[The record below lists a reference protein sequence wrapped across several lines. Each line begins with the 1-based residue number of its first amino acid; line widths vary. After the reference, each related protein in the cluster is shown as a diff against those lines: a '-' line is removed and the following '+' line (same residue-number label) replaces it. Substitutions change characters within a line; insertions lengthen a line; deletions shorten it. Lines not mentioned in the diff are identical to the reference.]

1 MEYRRKK
8 RVLAS
13 YRKMNKRKLWL
24 ASGMTMMAI
33 STGMYATQNVKAD
46 QVSVEAQNT
55 QQVATDKDNS
65 NVSNEQNDQTTVQLD
80 QNISER
86 EAVQNE
92 NFNTNDQAKVELN
105 ATAQE
110 DNSNTTEQVQTKDTS
125 LVDDAIEDANATQEL
140 QLTTDEKKVNENA
153 GEKVQAQQLQVNK
166 VATKT
171 QTPDAIYIGDS
182 QYTHGDA
189 IDVASYQS
197 WLNQDDFNKLKQ
209 LGIKAVVVK
218 LTEGQSYVNPAATKQ
233 INYAKNAG
241 LTVSVYHYARF
252 NNATTGYAEGQH
264 IANTMENLGLGQ
276 DTLIFADMED
286 HSTYSNDVRGNLNSF
301 WNALTAAG
309 FNNHG
314 VYTGGGYPYHEA
326 ASETVGKAKTWWSQY
341 PFVPTNNGYY
351 EKEWKNLGYGAWQFS
366 STAYIPGRENMGAL
380 DLSIDFNGLF
390 SKSDT
395 TEKTVT
401 QQVFKDGHWY
411 LIDQKT
417 GQYLTGI
424 QPITDQNKVVY
435 YNDAGQMQYG
445 QQNINGYWYNF
456 GTFDG
461 AMKTG
466 LVRIP
471 EQNKTVYYAD
481 NGRMQYGWQWVN
493 NATRYFDTFNGA
505 MVTGQQR
512 INGHWYLFDNN
523 GAMQRGFQN
532 LKAYG
537 DDKTVYYNQDGWML
551 YGQQKIENKWYNF
564 DTFNGAMKTG
574 FVKIPDQNKT
584 VYYAPNGQMQYGWQW
599 VDNATRYFDTFNGA
613 MATGQK
619 FITGHWYL
627 FDNNGAMQRGFQNL
641 KDYGDNK
648 TVYYNQDGWMQY
660 GWQWLD
666 NATRYFDTFDGAMAM
681 GQKNIANHW
690 YLFDKAGA
698 MQRGFQNLKDYGE
711 NKTAYYNQDGWMQYG
726 WQWLDNATHY
736 FDTYDGA
743 MAIGQKKINDHWYLF
758 DKNGA
763 MQRGFQYL
771 PEDKKVA
778 YYNQDGWMLYGK
790 QDISGKTYS
799 FNTYNGAL
807 ENMDGQQKLGDH
819 WYLFN
824 KGEVLTGF
832 QEIKDQNKT
841 VYYDPSTARMQY
853 GWQTIANN
861 KYYFDTYDGA
871 MYTGSHLIDG
881 VDYSFDDDGTL
892 LPLTIQAYREMVAKE
907 VADDI
912 KKNYAQSIDYDW
924 NNQNDNYLAFTL
936 HDTAQLVARNNL
948 AATSEAVQKNL
959 VNNSLF
965 TGTANIVWTKS
976 YKDMHQAITQAANDF
991 MTTFVP
997 TIDLSKSAIGV
1008 GAKEMDDSINVAII
1022 IFTPGKD
1029 DKPKE
1034 ELADSAL
1041 TANVSEVY
1049 TAPGVNTQAHDGL
1062 RSGDTI
1068 SASELGNTFKVSPS
1082 LLNGVKGQKIGE
1094 QNLKLI
1100 FSSLPGN
1107 ETGLEGQKLY
1117 KGIDGNDYHYVFWLN
1132 DTFAGQ
1138 KVGKQEAFL
1147 AANKDAVYGDPLK
1160 VSYSATLTWGAPV
1173 EVSIGVTGVPTSQMT
1188 DEQIDLAYKTGT
1200 NTGLRYDAV
1209 TVKPIE
1215 GMTEDMIRGVDIG
1228 SYQSLI
1234 NAGVKFYDFDGN
1246 EAPIYKVLKDA
1257 GVNWIRLRVWNDPY
1271 DVNNNTYAGGDCSE
1285 ANVVQMAKDASKYGL
1300 KVLLDFHY
1308 SDFWADPAKQPLPKA
1323 WEDQTGD
1330 SLAKSVYN
1338 YTSKV
1343 LTDLKNAG
1351 VDVGMVQV
1359 GNEITNGVFGI
1370 YSNRDRGESYL
1381 NIWGNK
1387 EKAAQISRYLNAGSK
1402 AVRDVLPDAKVAI
1415 QLETPNVPKYTN
1427 IMNALRDNNVDYDIL
1442 GTSYYPFWST
1452 HDGNG
1457 WYDDVDMGWGA
1468 NTPKSLEGIEKLAK
1482 QEYGKQVVVLETG
1495 WINNV
1500 RDSDGTG
1507 NSIGPDSEIQAYSHD
1522 PQGQVDAMADMYKA
1536 LVAQGGLG
1544 GFWWEPAW
1552 IPVKVGWENWQFN
1565 KDASDKYGTGW
1576 ASQYAVGY
1584 APDSV
1589 MYYNG
1594 QPTWGGSTWD
1604 NVALFDDLGHPLQ
1617 SLKMYNGFLHGYES
1631 PKAPEK
1637 ATSTLNFK
1645 VNKVWNSNNV
1655 ALKDGI
1661 VEGSTLTASDM
1672 LEPLSAAANELLSGT
1687 GAFTQENL
1695 EKIASGLG
1703 GMTTALEGSKTY
1715 YADNG
1720 DAYHYVFWFTEG
1732 KTAEQKAWNFYND
1745 NMNAKY
1751 GEPLVV
1757 NVEATVTWGAA
1768 KA

>member
-445 QQNINGYWYNF
+445 QQNI
-456 GTFDG
+456 T
-461 AMKTG
+461 
-466 LVRIP
+466 
-471 EQNKTVYYAD
+471 
-481 NGRMQYGWQWVN
+481 
-493 NATRYFDTFNGA
+493 
-505 MVTGQQR
+505 
-512 INGHWYLFDNN
+512 GHWYLFDKTT

-532 LKAYG
+532 LKDYG

>member
-743 MAIGQKKINDHWYLF
+743 MAIGQKKIDDHWYLF

-763 MQRGFQYL
+763 MQRGFQNLKDYG
-771 PEDKKVA
+771 DNKTV
-778 YYNQDGWMLYGK
+778 YYNQDGWM
-790 QDISGKTYS
+790 
-799 FNTYNGAL
+799 
-807 ENMDGQQKLGDH
+807 
-819 WYLFN
+819 
-824 KGEVLTGF
+824 
-832 QEIKDQNKT
+832 
-841 VYYDPSTARMQY
+841 QY
-853 GWQTIANN
+853 GWQWLDNATR
-861 KYYFDTYDGA
+861 YFDTYDGA
-871 MYTGSHLIDG
+871 M
-881 VDYSFDDDGTL
+881 
-892 LPLTIQAYREMVAKE
+892 
-907 VADDI
+907 
-912 KKNYAQSIDYDW
+912 
-924 NNQNDNYLAFTL
+924 
-936 HDTAQLVARNNL
+936 
-948 AATSEAVQKNL
+948 
-959 VNNSLF
+959 
-965 TGTANIVWTKS
+965 
-976 YKDMHQAITQAANDF
+976 
-991 MTTFVP
+991 
-997 TIDLSKSAIGV
+997 AIGQ
-1008 GAKEMDDSINVAII
+1008 KKIN
-1022 IFTPGKD
+1022 D
-1029 DKPKE
+1029 
-1034 ELADSAL
+1034 
-1041 TANVSEVY
+1041 
-1049 TAPGVNTQAHDGL
+1049 H
-1062 RSGDTI
+1062 
-1068 SASELGNTFKVSPS
+1068 
-1082 LLNGVKGQKIGE
+1082 
-1094 QNLKLI
+1094 
-1100 FSSLPGN
+1100 
-1107 ETGLEGQKLY
+1107 
-1117 KGIDGNDYHYVFWLN
+1117 
-1132 DTFAGQ
+1132 
-1138 KVGKQEAFL
+1138 
-1147 AANKDAVYGDPLK
+1147 
-1160 VSYSATLTWGAPV
+1160 
-1173 EVSIGVTGVPTSQMT
+1173 
-1188 DEQIDLAYKTGT
+1188 
-1200 NTGLRYDAV
+1200 
-1209 TVKPIE
+1209 
-1215 GMTEDMIRGVDIG
+1215 
-1228 SYQSLI
+1228 
-1234 NAGVKFYDFDGN
+1234 
-1246 EAPIYKVLKDA
+1246 
-1257 GVNWIRLRVWNDPY
+1257 
-1271 DVNNNTYAGGDCSE
+1271 
-1285 ANVVQMAKDASKYGL
+1285 
-1300 KVLLDFHY
+1300 
-1308 SDFWADPAKQPLPKA
+1308 
-1323 WEDQTGD
+1323 
-1330 SLAKSVYN
+1330 
-1338 YTSKV
+1338 
-1343 LTDLKNAG
+1343 
-1351 VDVGMVQV
+1351 
-1359 GNEITNGVFGI
+1359 
-1370 YSNRDRGESYL
+1370 
-1381 NIWGNK
+1381 
-1387 EKAAQISRYLNAGSK
+1387 
-1402 AVRDVLPDAKVAI
+1402 
-1415 QLETPNVPKYTN
+1415 
-1427 IMNALRDNNVDYDIL
+1427 
-1442 GTSYYPFWST
+1442 
-1452 HDGNG
+1452 
-1457 WYDDVDMGWGA
+1457 WY
-1468 NTPKSLEGIEKLAK
+1468 
-1482 QEYGKQVVVLETG
+1482 
-1495 WINNV
+1495 
-1500 RDSDGTG
+1500 
-1507 NSIGPDSEIQAYSHD
+1507 
-1522 PQGQVDAMADMYKA
+1522 
-1536 LVAQGGLG
+1536 
-1544 GFWWEPAW
+1544 
-1552 IPVKVGWENWQFN
+1552 
-1565 KDASDKYGTGW
+1565 
-1576 ASQYAVGY
+1576 
-1584 APDSV
+1584 
-1589 MYYNG
+1589 
-1594 QPTWGGSTWD
+1594 
-1604 NVALFDDLGHPLQ
+1604 LFD
-1617 SLKMYNGFLHGYES
+1617 KNG
-1631 PKAPEK
+1631 A
-1637 ATSTLNFK
+1637 
-1645 VNKVWNSNNV
+1645 
-1655 ALKDGI
+1655 
-1661 VEGSTLTASDM
+1661 M
-1672 LEPLSAAANELLSGT
+1672 
-1687 GAFTQENL
+1687 
-1695 EKIASGLG
+1695 
-1703 GMTTALEGSKTY
+1703 
-1715 YADNG
+1715 
-1720 DAYHYVFWFTEG
+1720 
-1732 KTAEQKAWNFYND
+1732 
-1745 NMNAKY
+1745 
-1751 GEPLVV
+1751 
-1757 NVEATVTWGAA
+1757 
-1768 KA
+1768 

>member
-1 MEYRRKK
+1 MYKAGK
-8 RVLAS
+8 HWVFAAIAVGIFGFASTTNVLADETS
-13 YRKMNKRKLWL
+13 SSNEAQTEQALNINESTDTTTDVSSEEKTTEAKDTTQDVNTALNEETTATENKD
-24 ASGMTMMAI
+24 T
-33 STGMYATQNVKAD
+33 ATQTV
-46 QVSVEAQNT
+46 
-55 QQVATDKDNS
+55 NS
-65 NVSNEQNDQTTVQLD
+65 SEQDTTTVD
-80 QNISER
+80 DK
-86 EAVQNE
+86 
-92 NFNTNDQAKVELN
+92 NTLAD
-105 ATAQE
+105 TAQVK
-110 DNSNTTEQVQTKDTS
+110 TTENKY
-125 LVDDAIEDANATQEL
+125 TQENV
-140 QLTTDEKKVNENA
+140 D
-153 GEKVQAQQLQVNK
+153 
-166 VATKT
+166 
-171 QTPDAIYIGDS
+171 
-182 QYTHGDA
+182 
-189 IDVASYQS
+189 
-197 WLNQDDFNKLKQ
+197 
-209 LGIKAVVVK
+209 
-218 LTEGQSYVNPAATKQ
+218 
-233 INYAKNAG
+233 
-241 LTVSVYHYARF
+241 
-252 NNATTGYAEGQH
+252 
-264 IANTMENLGLGQ
+264 
-276 DTLIFADMED
+276 
-286 HSTYSNDVRGNLNSF
+286 GN
-301 WNALTAAG
+301 
-309 FNNHG
+309 
-314 VYTGGGYPYHEA
+314 
-326 ASETVGKAKTWWSQY
+326 
-341 PFVPTNNGYY
+341 
-351 EKEWKNLGYGAWQFS
+351 
-366 STAYIPGRENMGAL
+366 
-380 DLSIDFNGLF
+380 
-390 SKSDT
+390 
-395 TEKTVT
+395 
-401 QQVFKDGHWY
+401 WY
-411 LIDQKT
+411 LKDEQ
-417 GQYLTGI
+417 GNYLTGFQEI
-424 QPITDQNKVVY
+424 KDQNKTVY
-435 YNDAGQMQYG
+435 YNPDSKQMVYG
-445 QQNINGYWYNF
+445 QQNINGNWYLF
-456 GTFDG
+456 DTFDG
-461 AMKTG
+461 AMQTG
-466 LVRIP
+466 LQYIRDQKKLAYYN
-471 EQNKTVYYAD
+471 EQGQMQYGTVEINGQKYQADTFDGAIKGKGQTKIADNWYLFNNAGQVVDGWQWINDQGKTVYYSPKTA
-481 NGRMQYGWQWVN
+481 Q
-493 NATRYFDTFNGA
+493 
-505 MVTGQQR
+505 MVHGQQN
-512 INGHWYLFDNN
+512 INGHWYLFDKTT

-532 LKAYG
+532 LKDYG
-537 DDKTVYYNQDGWML
+537 DAKTVYYNQDGWML

-574 FVKIPDQNKT
+574 LVKIPDQNKT

-648 TVYYNQDGWMQY
+648 TVYYNQDGWMLY
-660 GWQWLD
+660 GWQWLN
-666 NATRYFDTFDGAMAM
+666 NATRYLDTFNGAMAT

-690 YLFDKAGA
+690 YLFDK
-698 MQRGFQNLKDYGE
+698 D
-711 NKTAYYNQDGWMQYG
+711 
-726 WQWLDNATHY
+726 
-736 FDTYDGA
+736 
-743 MAIGQKKINDHWYLF
+743 
-758 DKNGA
+758 GA

-912 KKNYAQSIDYDW
+912 KKNYAQNIDYDW

-1094 QNLKLI
+1094 QNLKMI

-1117 KGIDGNDYHYVFWLN
+1117 KGTDGNDYHYVFWLN

-1522 PQGQVDAMADMYKA
+1522 PQGQVDAMSDMYKA

-1552 IPVKVGWENWQFN
+1552 IPVKAGWENWQFN

-1631 PKAPEK
+1631 PKVPEK

-1655 ALKDGI
+1655 VLKDGI
-1661 VEGSTLTASDM
+1661 TEGTTLAVSDM
-1672 LEPLSAAANELLSGT
+1672 LDPLSVTANELLSGT

-1703 GMTTALEGSKTY
+1703 GITTALEGSKTY

-1745 NMNAKY
+1745 NKNAKY
-1751 GEPLVV
+1751 GEPLVA

>member
-551 YGQQKIENKWYNF
+551 YG
-564 DTFNGAMKTG
+564 
-574 FVKIPDQNKT
+574 
-584 VYYAPNGQMQYGWQW
+584 WQW

-726 WQWLDNATHY
+726 WQWLDNATHYFDTYDGAMAIGQKKIDDHWYLFDKNGAMQRGFQNLKDYGDNKTVYYNQDGWMQYGWQWLDNATRY

-912 KKNYAQSIDYDW
+912 KKI
-924 NNQNDNYLAFTL
+924 
-936 HDTAQLVARNNL
+936 
-948 AATSEAVQKNL
+948 
-959 VNNSLF
+959 
-965 TGTANIVWTKS
+965 
-976 YKDMHQAITQAANDF
+976 M
-991 MTTFVP
+991 
-997 TIDLSKSAIGV
+997 
-1008 GAKEMDDSINVAII
+1008 
-1022 IFTPGKD
+1022 
-1029 DKPKE
+1029 
-1034 ELADSAL
+1034 
-1041 TANVSEVY
+1041 
-1049 TAPGVNTQAHDGL
+1049 
-1062 RSGDTI
+1062 
-1068 SASELGNTFKVSPS
+1068 
-1082 LLNGVKGQKIGE
+1082 
-1094 QNLKLI
+1094 
-1100 FSSLPGN
+1100 
-1107 ETGLEGQKLY
+1107 
-1117 KGIDGNDYHYVFWLN
+1117 
-1132 DTFAGQ
+1132 
-1138 KVGKQEAFL
+1138 
-1147 AANKDAVYGDPLK
+1147 LK
-1160 VSYSATLTWGAPV
+1160 V
-1173 EVSIGVTGVPTSQMT
+1173 
-1188 DEQIDLAYKTGT
+1188 
-1200 NTGLRYDAV
+1200 
-1209 TVKPIE
+1209 
-1215 GMTEDMIRGVDIG
+1215 
-1228 SYQSLI
+1228 
-1234 NAGVKFYDFDGN
+1234 
-1246 EAPIYKVLKDA
+1246 
-1257 GVNWIRLRVWNDPY
+1257 
-1271 DVNNNTYAGGDCSE
+1271 
-1285 ANVVQMAKDASKYGL
+1285 
-1300 KVLLDFHY
+1300 
-1308 SDFWADPAKQPLPKA
+1308 
-1323 WEDQTGD
+1323 
-1330 SLAKSVYN
+1330 
-1338 YTSKV
+1338 
-1343 LTDLKNAG
+1343 
-1351 VDVGMVQV
+1351 
-1359 GNEITNGVFGI
+1359 
-1370 YSNRDRGESYL
+1370 
-1381 NIWGNK
+1381 
-1387 EKAAQISRYLNAGSK
+1387 
-1402 AVRDVLPDAKVAI
+1402 
-1415 QLETPNVPKYTN
+1415 
-1427 IMNALRDNNVDYDIL
+1427 
-1442 GTSYYPFWST
+1442 
-1452 HDGNG
+1452 
-1457 WYDDVDMGWGA
+1457 
-1468 NTPKSLEGIEKLAK
+1468 
-1482 QEYGKQVVVLETG
+1482 
-1495 WINNV
+1495 
-1500 RDSDGTG
+1500 
-1507 NSIGPDSEIQAYSHD
+1507 
-1522 PQGQVDAMADMYKA
+1522 
-1536 LVAQGGLG
+1536 
-1544 GFWWEPAW
+1544 
-1552 IPVKVGWENWQFN
+1552 
-1565 KDASDKYGTGW
+1565 
-1576 ASQYAVGY
+1576 
-1584 APDSV
+1584 
-1589 MYYNG
+1589 
-1594 QPTWGGSTWD
+1594 
-1604 NVALFDDLGHPLQ
+1604 
-1617 SLKMYNGFLHGYES
+1617 
-1631 PKAPEK
+1631 
-1637 ATSTLNFK
+1637 
-1645 VNKVWNSNNV
+1645 
-1655 ALKDGI
+1655 
-1661 VEGSTLTASDM
+1661 
-1672 LEPLSAAANELLSGT
+1672 
-1687 GAFTQENL
+1687 
-1695 EKIASGLG
+1695 
-1703 GMTTALEGSKTY
+1703 
-1715 YADNG
+1715 
-1720 DAYHYVFWFTEG
+1720 
-1732 KTAEQKAWNFYND
+1732 
-1745 NMNAKY
+1745 
-1751 GEPLVV
+1751 
-1757 NVEATVTWGAA
+1757 
-1768 KA
+1768 

>member
-1 MEYRRKK
+1 
-8 RVLAS
+8 
-13 YRKMNKRKLWL
+13 
-24 ASGMTMMAI
+24 MA
-33 STGMYATQNVKAD
+33 
-46 QVSVEAQNT
+46 
-55 QQVATDKDNS
+55 
-65 NVSNEQNDQTTVQLD
+65 SNEEKAT
-80 QNISER
+80 
-86 EAVQNE
+86 EA
-92 NFNTNDQAKVELN
+92 K
-105 ATAQE
+105 
-110 DNSNTTEQVQTKDTS
+110 
-125 LVDDAIEDANATQEL
+125 
-140 QLTTDEKKVNENA
+140 LTT
-153 GEKVQAQQLQVNK
+153 Q
-166 VATKT
+166 
-171 QTPDAIYIGDS
+171 DA
-182 QYTHGDA
+182 
-189 IDVASYQS
+189 DVASS
-197 WLNQDDFNKLKQ
+197 EEKTTNVEKEVTTVDANKDTT
-209 LGIKAVVVK
+209 VK
-218 LTEGQSYVNPAATKQ
+218 NVESSEQNTTVED
-233 INYAKNAG
+233 KNAVG
-241 LTVSVYHYARF
+241 NTAQVNTV
-252 NNATTGYAEGQH
+252 
-264 IANTMENLGLGQ
+264 
-276 DTLIFADMED
+276 
-286 HSTYSNDVRGNLNSF
+286 
-301 WNALTAAG
+301 
-309 FNNHG
+309 
-314 VYTGGGYPYHEA
+314 
-326 ASETVGKAKTWWSQY
+326 
-341 PFVPTNNGYY
+341 
-351 EKEWKNLGYGAWQFS
+351 EKENKYTQ
-366 STAYIPGRENMGAL
+366 ENV
-380 DLSIDFNGLF
+380 NGN
-390 SKSDT
+390 
-395 TEKTVT
+395 
-401 QQVFKDGHWY
+401 WY
-411 LIDQKT
+411 LKDEQ
-417 GQYLTGI
+417 GNYLTGFQEI
-424 QPITDQNKVVY
+424 KDQNKTVY
-435 YNDAGQMQYG
+435 YNPDSKQMVYG
-445 QQNINGYWYNF
+445 QQNINGNWY
-456 GTFDG
+456 
-461 AMKTG
+461 
-466 LVRIP
+466 L
-471 EQNKTVYYAD
+471 
-481 NGRMQYGWQWVN
+481 
-493 NATRYFDTFNGA
+493 FDTFNGA
-505 MVTGQQR
+505 MQTGLQYIRDQKKLAYYNEQGQMQYGTVEIDGQKYQADTFDGAIKGKGQTKIADNWYLFNNAGQVVDGWQWINDQGKTVYYSTKTAQMVHGQQN
-512 INGHWYLFDNN
+512 INGHWYLFDKTT

-551 YGQQKIENKWYNF
+551 YGQQKIDNKWYNF

-574 FVKIPDQNKT
+574 IVKIPEQNKT

-619 FITGHWYL
+619 LITGHWYL
-627 FDNNGAMQRGFQNL
+627 FDKNGAMQRGFQNL

-648 TVYYNQDGWMQY
+648 TVYYNQDGWMLY
-660 GWQWLD
+660 GWQWVN
-666 NATRYFDTFDGAMAM
+666 NATRYFDTFNGAMTV

-698 MQRGFQNLKDYGE
+698 MQRGFQNLKDYGD
-711 NKTAYYNQDGWMQYG
+711 NKTVYYNQDGWMLYG
-726 WQWLDNATHY
+726 WQWVNNATRY
-736 FDTYDGA
+736 FDTFNGA
-743 MAIGQKKINDHWYLF
+743 MTVGQKNIANHWYLF
-758 DKNGA
+758 DKAGA

-771 PEDKKVA
+771 PEDKKIV

-790 QDISGKTYS
+790 QNISGKIYS

-807 ENMDGQQKLGDH
+807 ENMDGQQKLDGN
-819 WYLFN
+819 WYLFS
-824 KGEVLTGF
+824 KGKVLTGF

-841 VYYDPSTARMQY
+841 VYYDPNTARMQY

-861 KYYFDTYDGA
+861 KYYFDTFDGS

-881 VDYSFDDDGTL
+881 VDYSFNDDGTL
-892 LPLTIQAYREMVAKE
+892 LPLTIQNYRELVAKE

-912 KKNYAQSIDYDW
+912 QKTYGQNIDYDW
-924 NNQNDNYLAFTL
+924 NNQNDDYLAFML

-959 VNNSLF
+959 ANNALF
-965 TGTANIVWTKS
+965 TGTADVVWTKS
-976 YKDMHQAITQAANDF
+976 YKDMQQAIDQAANDF
-991 MTTFVP
+991 MNAFAPGT
-997 TIDLSKSAIGV
+997 DLSKSAIGV
-1008 GAKEMDDSINVAII
+1008 GAKEMNDSINVAII
-1022 IFTPGKD
+1022 LFTPGKND
-1029 DKPKE
+1029 TSKKE
-1034 ELADSAL
+1034 MADSTL
-1041 TANVSEVY
+1041 TAKVSDVY
-1049 TAPGVNTQAHDGL
+1049 TAPGVNAQASDGL
-1062 RSGDTI
+1062 QAGETI
-1068 SASELGNTFKVSPS
+1068 SAGELGNTFKVSPS

-1107 ETGLEGQKLY
+1107 ESGLEGQKLY
-1117 KGIDGNDYHYVFWLN
+1117 KGTDGNDYHYVFWLN
-1132 DTFAGQ
+1132 DIFAGQ

-1147 AANKDAVYGDPLK
+1147 AANKDAVYGEPLQ
-1160 VSYSATLTWGAPV
+1160 VSYSATLKWGAPV
-1173 EVSIGVTGVPTSQMT
+1173 EVSTGITGVPTSQMT

-1387 EKAAQISRYLNAGSK
+1387 EKAAQISQYLNAGSK
-1402 AVRDVLPDAKVAI
+1402 AVRDVLPEAKVAI

-1522 PQGQVDAMADMYKA
+1522 PQGQVDAMSDMYKA

-1552 IPVKVGWENWQFN
+1552 IPVKAGWENWQFN

-1617 SLKMYNGFLHGYES
+1617 SLKMYNGFLHGYET

-1637 ATSTLNFK
+1637 ATSTLTFK

-1661 VEGSTLTASDM
+1661 AEGSTLTASEM
-1672 LEPLSAAANELLSGT
+1672 IEPLSVAANELLSGT

-1745 NMNAKY
+1745 NKNAKY
-1751 GEPLVV
+1751 GEPLVA

>member
-1 MEYRRKK
+1 MYKAGK
-8 RVLAS
+8 HWVFAAIAVGIFGFASTTNVLADETS
-13 YRKMNKRKLWL
+13 SSNEAQTEQALNINESTDTTTDVSSEEKTTEAKDTTQDVNTALNEETTATENKD
-24 ASGMTMMAI
+24 T
-33 STGMYATQNVKAD
+33 ATQTV
-46 QVSVEAQNT
+46 
-55 QQVATDKDNS
+55 NS
-65 NVSNEQNDQTTVQLD
+65 SEQDTTTVD
-80 QNISER
+80 DK
-86 EAVQNE
+86 
-92 NFNTNDQAKVELN
+92 NTLAD
-105 ATAQE
+105 TAQVK
-110 DNSNTTEQVQTKDTS
+110 TTENKY
-125 LVDDAIEDANATQEL
+125 TQENV
-140 QLTTDEKKVNENA
+140 D
-153 GEKVQAQQLQVNK
+153 
-166 VATKT
+166 
-171 QTPDAIYIGDS
+171 
-182 QYTHGDA
+182 
-189 IDVASYQS
+189 
-197 WLNQDDFNKLKQ
+197 
-209 LGIKAVVVK
+209 
-218 LTEGQSYVNPAATKQ
+218 
-233 INYAKNAG
+233 
-241 LTVSVYHYARF
+241 
-252 NNATTGYAEGQH
+252 
-264 IANTMENLGLGQ
+264 
-276 DTLIFADMED
+276 
-286 HSTYSNDVRGNLNSF
+286 GN
-301 WNALTAAG
+301 
-309 FNNHG
+309 
-314 VYTGGGYPYHEA
+314 
-326 ASETVGKAKTWWSQY
+326 
-341 PFVPTNNGYY
+341 
-351 EKEWKNLGYGAWQFS
+351 
-366 STAYIPGRENMGAL
+366 
-380 DLSIDFNGLF
+380 
-390 SKSDT
+390 
-395 TEKTVT
+395 
-401 QQVFKDGHWY
+401 WY
-411 LIDQKT
+411 LKDEQ
-417 GQYLTGI
+417 GNYLTGFQEI
-424 QPITDQNKVVY
+424 KDQNKTVY
-435 YNDAGQMQYG
+435 YNPDSKQMVYG
-445 QQNINGYWYNF
+445 QQNINGNWYLF
-456 GTFDG
+456 DTFDG
-461 AMKTG
+461 AMQTG
-466 LVRIP
+466 LQYIRDQKKLAYYN
-471 EQNKTVYYAD
+471 EQGQMQYGTVEIDGQKYQADTFDGAIKGKGQTKIADNWYLFNNAGQVVDGWQWINDQGKTVYYSPKTA
-481 NGRMQYGWQWVN
+481 Q
-493 NATRYFDTFNGA
+493 
-505 MVTGQQR
+505 MVHGQQN
-512 INGHWYLFDNN
+512 INGHWYLFDKTT

-532 LKAYG
+532 LKDYG

-574 FVKIPDQNKT
+574 LVKIPDQNKT

-666 NATRYFDTFDGAMAM
+666 NATRYFDT
-681 GQKNIANHW
+681 
-690 YLFDKAGA
+690 
-698 MQRGFQNLKDYGE
+698 
-711 NKTAYYNQDGWMQYG
+711 YN
-726 WQWLDNATHY
+726 
-736 FDTYDGA
+736 GA

-807 ENMDGQQKLGDH
+807 ENMDGQQKLDDH

-871 MYTGSHLIDG
+871 MYTDSHLIDG

-948 AATSEAVQKNL
+948 AATPEAVQKNL
-959 VNNSLF
+959 VNNALF
-965 TGTANIVWTKS
+965 TGTANVVWTKS
-976 YKDMHQAITQAANDF
+976 YKDMHQAITQIANDF

-1008 GAKEMDDSINVAII
+1008 GAKEMNDSINVAII
-1022 IFTPGKD
+1022 IFTSGKD

-1068 SASELGNTFKVSPS
+1068 SASELGNTFKVSPN

-1117 KGIDGNDYHYVFWLN
+1117 KGTDGNDYHYVFWLN

-1552 IPVKVGWENWQFN
+1552 IPVKAGWENWQFN

-1655 ALKDGI
+1655 VLKDGI
-1661 VEGSTLTASDM
+1661 TEGSTLAVSDM
-1672 LEPLSAAANELLSGT
+1672 LDPLSATANELLSGT

-1745 NMNAKY
+1745 NKDAKY
-1751 GEPLVV
+1751 GEPLVA
-1757 NVEATVTWGAA
+1757 NVEATVIWGAA